1 MKRLKIILLFL
12 FLGLQSFAQTQ
23 ITGTISGTDGLTLPG
38 VNVLVKGTS
47 VGTTTDINGKYT
59 IEVPV
64 TEAVL
69 LYSFIGFESQE
80 ISIGNQ
86 KVIDVVLQQST
97 ESLEEVVVVG
107 YGEVRKRDVTG
118 SISKVKESE
127 NVARQYSSVDALLQ
141 GRSSGV
147 QVVSNP
153 GSPGAAVSVRI
164 RGTNSLRG
172 NNEPLYVVDGVIIS
186 SAGEDV
192 LDASTDAN
200 ELQAPQNGLTGLN
213 PRDIE
218 SIEILKDASATAI
231 YGSRGANGVVL
242 ITTKQGEKGDGK
254 AKINAYGS
262 VEFSWISK
270 KLDMLDGV
278 GYAKYRNE
286 TALLEGNKVNFHIS
300 PDNKVYDIT
309 YVVDPNTGIESP
321 VIAQNPMEDKN
332 WQDEVY
338 EMGITHTEGVTVS
351 GKGEKSKYYFSAGFA
366 DQKGIVETS
375 QIQRGDLRLN
385 MTNELTDKLELDTRV
400 SMMYQ
405 DGSFAQSG
413 SKSGGNRSFTKQ
425 VLSYTPLVGFGDED
439 SDDLDLDVSNPY
451 AWLTDYQDETKEL
464 RINASSSLTYELAKG
479 LKYKIQGGLD
489 YRNKDRSR
497 FWNTGVFKGQKENGV
512 LAMSTLDRYS
522 YTMDNLLMYNTKLN
536 DNHRINTTV
545 GVTFDGSH
553 AEASVYEVTDFPIK
567 SLGIDAPELGR
578 IITQPLD
585 KITNEESI
593 LSFLGRVNYSLM
605 DKYVFTVSFRAD
617 GSSKFADGN
626 KYGYFPAAAFAWRM
640 IEEDFVKDL
649 NVFENLKLRMG
660 WGQTG
665 NQAIDAYSTLKNY
678 NTVYYVDSNNN
689 TSIGNVAGNI
699 SNPDLTWETTTQ
711 YNAGL
716 DMSFFRGRL
725 SLVTDVYYKRTEDL
739 LQEIQIGSSNGF
751 STMPINRGEIENK
764 GIELSLDGIII
775 DKKDISLNVGGH
787 ISFNRNKVVE
797 LGLDP
802 SSVWNNGV
810 ESKEVFYLGNNVSTG
825 TYFKAPANI
834 FMEGKAVGMLWGYK
848 TNGIYQDEAAASE
861 GPTYQGNANVAGD
874 VVFVDQNGDGNINEL
889 DRTFIGDPNPDFT
902 YGFNINFNYK
912 RFTASALFE
921 GVYGNQIANGNSM
934 EIAFAEGNSKNVL
947 SEAYYNAWRP
957 GAPSNSHPRVGYDL
971 NEVFTDRIVE
981 DGSYFRMSNI
991 TLGYDLPVESLGL
1004 SKVNLYVTGR
1014 NLFTITD
1021 YSGYDPQVTSFMY
1034 DGTIMGVDWTGT
1046 PNAKSFLVGLNVT
1059 F

>member
-12 FLGLQSFAQTQ
+12 FLGMQSFAQTQ
-23 ITGTISGTDGLTLPG
+23 ITGTVSGADGLTLPG
-38 VNVLVKGTS
+38 VNVLIKGTA
-47 VGTTTDINGKYT
+47 VGTTTNIDGKYT
-59 IEVPV
+59 IEVPNA
-64 TEAVL
+64 EAVL

-80 ISIGNQ
+80 VVVGSQ
-86 KVIDVVLQQST
+86 KVIDIVLQNST

-254 AKINAYGS
+254 AKVNAYGS

-270 KLDMLDGV
+270 KLNMLDGV

-286 TALLEGNKVNFHIS
+286 TAMLEGNKINFNIQGDQVYNIS
-300 PDNKVYDIT
+300 YKTDPD
-309 YVVDPNTGIESP
+309 TGLETP
-321 VIAQNPMEDKN
+321 VIADTPYENKN

-338 EMGITHTEGVTVS
+338 EMGVTHTEGVTVS

-366 DQKGIVETS
+366 DQRGIVETS
-375 QIQRGDLRLN
+375 RIQRGDLRLN
-385 MTNELTDKLELDTRV
+385 MTNDLTDKLVLDTRI

-425 VLSYTPLVGFGDED
+425 VLSYTPLVGYESED

-451 AWLTDYQDETKEL
+451 AWLTDYDDETKEL
-464 RINASSSLTYELAKG
+464 RINASSSLTYEIAEG

-522 YTMDNLLMYNTKLN
+522 YTMDNLLMYNKKLN

-553 AEASVYEVTDFPIK
+553 AKASVYEVTDFPIK
-567 SLGIDAPELGR
+567 SLGIEAPELGR
-578 IITQPLD
+578 IITQPYDLVS
-585 KITNEESI
+585 TEESI

-617 GSSKFADGN
+617 GSSKFSKGN
-626 KYGYFPAAAFAWRM
+626 KYGYFPAAAFAWRV

-649 NVFENLKLRMG
+649 NVFQNLKFRMG

-665 NQAIDAYSTLKNY
+665 NQAINAYSTLKNY
-678 NTVYYVDSNNN
+678 STVYYADVNNN
-689 TSIGNVAGNI
+689 TTIGNVGSNI

-716 DMSFFRGRL
+716 DMGFFGGRL
-725 SLVTDVYYKRTEDL
+725 SVVSDIYYKRTEDL
-739 LQEIQIGSSNGF
+739 LQEIQIGPSNGF

-764 GIELSLDGIII
+764 GIELSVNGIVM
-775 DKKDISLNVGGH
+775 DKKDISLSVGGH
-787 ISFNRNKVVE
+787 ISFNRNKVLE
-797 LGLDP
+797 LGLAP

-848 TNGIYQDEAAASE
+848 TNGIYHSADEAAQ
-861 GPTYQGNANVAGD
+861 GPTYMGNANAAGD
-874 VVFVDQNGDGNINEL
+874 VAFVDQNGDGNINEL
-889 DRTFIGDPNPDFT
+889 DRTFIGNPNPDFT
-902 YGFNINFNYK
+902 YGFNLSFNYK

-921 GVYGNQIANGNSM
+921 GVYGNQVVNGNAM

-947 SEAYYNAWRP
+947 ASTYYDAWRP
-957 GAPSNSHPRVGYDL
+957 DAPNNNAPRVGYDL

-991 TLGYDLPVESLGL
+991 TLGYDLPVESLGFN
-1004 SKVNLYVTGR
+1004 KVNLYVTGR

-1046 PNAKSFLVGLNVT
+1046 PNARSFLVGLNIT

>member
-12 FLGLQSFAQTQ
+12 FLGMQSFAQTQ
-23 ITGTISGTDGLTLPG
+23 ITGTVSGADGLTLPG
-38 VNVLVKGTS
+38 VNVLIRGTA
-47 VGTTTDINGKYT
+47 VGTTTNIDGKYT
-59 IEVPV
+59 IEVPN

-80 ISIGNQ
+80 VVVGSQ
-86 KVIDVVLQQST
+86 KVIDIVLQNST

-147 QVVSNP
+147 QVISNP

-200 ELQAPQNGLTGLN
+200 ELQSPQNGLTGLN

-254 AKINAYGS
+254 AKVNAYGS

-270 KLDMLDGV
+270 KLNMLDGV

-286 TALLEGNKVNFHIS
+286 TAMLEGNKIS
-300 PDNKVYDIT
+300 FNIQGDQVYNISYKTDPD
-309 YVVDPNTGIESP
+309 TGLETP
-321 VIAQNPMEDKN
+321 VIADTPYENKN

-338 EMGITHTEGVTVS
+338 EMGVTHTEGVTVS
-351 GKGEKSKYYFSAGFA
+351 GRGEKSKYYFSAGFA
-366 DQKGIVETS
+366 DQRGIVETS
-375 QIQRGDLRLN
+375 RIQRGDLRLN
-385 MTNELTDKLELDTRV
+385 MTNDLTDKLVLDTRI

-425 VLSYTPLVGFGDED
+425 VLSYTPLVGYENED

-451 AWLTDYQDETKEL
+451 AWLTDYDDETKEL
-464 RINASSSLTYELAKG
+464 RINASSSLTYEITKG

-497 FWNTGVFKGQKENGV
+497 FWNTGVFKGQKENGA

-522 YTMDNLLMYNTKLN
+522 YTMDNLLMYNKKLN

-553 AEASVYEVTDFPIK
+553 AKASVYEVTDFPIK
-567 SLGIDAPELGR
+567 SLGIEAPELGR
-578 IITQPLD
+578 IITQPYDLV
-585 KITNEESI
+585 TTEESI

-617 GSSKFADGN
+617 GSSKFSKGN
-626 KYGYFPAAAFAWRM
+626 KYGYFPAAAFAWRV

-649 NVFENLKLRMG
+649 NVFQNLKFRMG

-665 NQAIDAYSTLKNY
+665 NQAINAYSTLKNY
-678 NTVYYVDSNNN
+678 STVYYADVNDN
-689 TSIGNVAGNI
+689 TTIGNVGSNI

-716 DMSFFRGRL
+716 DMGFFGGRL
-725 SLVTDVYYKRTEDL
+725 SVVSDIYYKRTEDL
-739 LQEIQIGSSNGF
+739 LQEIQIGPSNGF

-764 GIELSLDGIII
+764 GIELSVNGIVM
-775 DKKDISLNVGGH
+775 DKKDISLSVGGH
-787 ISFNRNKVVE
+787 ISFNRNKVLE
-797 LGLDP
+797 LGLAP

-848 TNGIYQDEAAASE
+848 TNGIYHSADEAAQ
-861 GPTYQGNANVAGD
+861 GPTYMGNANAAGD
-874 VVFVDQNGDGNINEL
+874 VAFVDQNGDGNINEL
-889 DRTFIGDPNPDFT
+889 DRTFIGNPNPDFT
-902 YGFNINFNYK
+902 YGFNLSFNYK

-921 GVYGNQIANGNSM
+921 GVYGNQVVNGNAM

-947 SEAYYNAWRP
+947 ASTYYDAWRP
-957 GAPSNSHPRVGYDL
+957 DAPNNNAPRVGYDL

-991 TLGYDLPVESLGL
+991 TLGYDLPVESLGFN
-1004 SKVNLYVTGR
+1004 KVNLYVTGR

-1046 PNAKSFLVGLNVT
+1046 PNARSFLVGLNIT

>member
-1 MKRLKIILLFL
+1 MKRLTIIVLFL
-12 FLGLQSFAQTQ
+12 VLGLQSFAQRQ
-23 ITGTISGTDGLTLPG
+23 ISGTVTGTDGLTLPG
-38 VNVLVKGTS
+38 VNVLIKGTAT
-47 VGTTTDINGKYT
+47 GTTTDIDGKYSLS
-59 IEVPV
+59 VSGA
-64 TEAVL
+64 EAVL
-69 LYSFIGFESQE
+69 QFSFIGFKSQE
-80 ISIGNQ
+80 ITVGAEN
-86 KVIDVVLQQST
+86 VINVVLQSSA
-97 ESLEEVVVVG
+97 ESLDEVVVVG

-200 ELQAPQNGLTGLN
+200 ELQSPQNGLTGLN

-242 ITTKQGEKGDGK
+242 ITTKQGQKGDGK

-270 KLDMLDGV
+270 KLDVLDGV
-278 GYAKYRNE
+278 GFAKYRNE
-286 TALLEGNKVNFHIS
+286 VALLEGNKVNYHVDGDQVYPIS
-300 PDNKVYDIT
+300 YKA
-309 YVVDPNTGIESP
+309 DPVTGIEMP
-321 VIAQNPMEDKN
+321 TVEETPYEQKN
-332 WQDEVY
+332 WQDEIY
-338 EMGITHTEGVTVS
+338 EMGVTHTEGVTVS
-351 GKGEKSKYYFSAGFA
+351 GRGEKSKYYFSAGFA

-375 QIQRGDLRLN
+375 HIQRGDLRLN
-385 MTNELTDKLELDTRV
+385 MTNQLSDKLELDTRI

-425 VLSYTPLVGFGDED
+425 VLGYTPLVGYESED

-451 AWLTDYQDETKEL
+451 AWLTDYDDETKEL
-464 RINASSSLTYELAKG
+464 RINASSSLTYEVAEG

-497 FWNTGVFKGQKENGV
+497 FWNTGVFKGQKENGA

-522 YTMDNLLMYNTKLN
+522 YTMDNLLMYSKKIN

-567 SLGIDAPELGR
+567 SLGIKAPELGQ
-578 IITQPLD
+578 IISQPYDLV
-585 KITNEESI
+585 TAEESI

-605 DKYVFTVSFRAD
+605 DKYVFTASFRAD

-649 NVFENLKLRMG
+649 NVFENLKFRMG

-678 NTVYYVDSNNN
+678 NTVYYVDSDGN
-689 TSIGNVAGNI
+689 TVIGNAGSNI

-725 SLVTDVYYKRTEDL
+725 SAVADVYYKKTKDL
-739 LQEIQIGSSNGF
+739 LQEIQIGTSNGF
-751 STMPINRGEIENK
+751 STMPINRGKIENK
-764 GIELSLDGIII
+764 GIEFSLDGVIL

-787 ISFNRNKVVE
+787 ISFNRNKVLE
-797 LGLDP
+797 LGLAP
-802 SSVWNNGV
+802 SSVWSDGV

-834 FMEGKAVGMLWGYK
+834 FMEGQPVGMLWGYK
-848 TNGIYQDEAAASE
+848 TNGIYQDEAAAAA
-861 GPTYQGNANVAGD
+861 GPTYNGNHNVAGD
-874 VVFVDQNGDGNINEL
+874 VIFVDQNGDGNINEL
-889 DRTFIGDPNPDFT
+889 DRTFIGNPNPDFT
-902 YGFNINFNYK
+902 YGFNVNFNYK
-912 RFTASALFE
+912 RFTLSALFE
-921 GVYGNQIANGNSM
+921 GVYGNQIANGNLM
-934 EIAFAEGNSKNVL
+934 ELAYAEGTSKNVL
-947 SEAYYNAWRP
+947 NDAYNKAWRP
-957 GAPSNSHPRVGYDL
+957 DAPSTSHPRVGYDL

-981 DGSYFRMSNI
+981 DGSYLRMSNV
-991 TLGYDLPVESLGL
+991 TLGYDVPVESLGFD
-1004 SKVNLYVTGR
+1004 KVNVYVTGR

-1046 PNAKSFLVGLNVT
+1046 PNARTFLMGVNVT

>member
-1 MKRLKIILLFL
+1 MKHLKIILLFL
-12 FLGLQSFAQTQ
+12 LMGFQSLAQKQ
-23 ITGTISGTDGLTLPG
+23 ITGTVSGTDGVTLPG
-38 VNVLVKGTS
+38 VNVLIKGTTQ
-47 VGTTTDINGKYT
+47 GTTTNLDGKYS
-59 IEVPV
+59 IEV
-64 TEAVL
+64 TDSNAVL
-69 LYSFIGFESQE
+69 QFSFIGYNKEE
-80 ISIGNQ
+80 IVVGNKQ
-86 KVIDVVLQQST
+86 VIDVILEAST
-97 ESLEEVVVVG
+97 ESLNEVVVVG

-118 SISKVKESE
+118 SISKVKESD

-242 ITTKQGEKGDGK
+242 ITTKQGAKGDGK

-262 VEFSWISK
+262 VELSWISK

-286 TALLEGNKVNFHIS
+286 TAALEGNKQNFHIAGDEVYS
-300 PDNKVYDIT
+300 VSYETDPDTGEDI
-309 YVVDPNTGIESP
+309 P
-321 VIAQNPMEDKN
+321 VIATTPLENKS

-338 EMGITHTEGVTVS
+338 EMGITHTEGLTVS
-351 GKGEKSKYYFSAGFA
+351 GRGEKSKYYFSTGYA
-366 DQKGIVETS
+366 DQRGIVETS
-375 QIQRGDLRLN
+375 RIQRGDIRLN
-385 MTNELTDKLELDTRV
+385 LTNELSDRLELDNRI

-405 DGSFAQSG
+405 KGSFAQSG

-425 VLSYTPLVGFGDED
+425 VLSYTPLVGFEAED
-439 SDDLDLDVSNPY
+439 SDNLDLDISNPY
-451 AWLTDYQDETKEL
+451 AWLTDYDDVTNEM
-464 RINASSSLTYELAKG
+464 RINASTSLTYKIAKG
-479 LKYKIQGGLD
+479 LKYKIQGGMD
-489 YRNKDRSR
+489 YRKKDRSR
-497 FWNTGVFKGQKENGV
+497 FWNVGVFKGQKENGV
-512 LAMSTLDRYS
+512 LAKSTLDRYS
-522 YTMDNLLMYNTKLN
+522 YTLDNLLMYNKTLN
-536 DNHRINTTV
+536 KIHRLNTTV

-553 AEASVYEVTDFPIK
+553 AKASVYEVTDFPIK

-585 KITNEESI
+585 LVTTEESI
-593 LSFLGRVNYSLM
+593 LSFLGRVNYSLY

-626 KYGYFPAAAFAWRM
+626 KYGYFPAAAFAWRL

-649 NVFENLKLRMG
+649 NVFENLKFRMG

-678 NTVYYVDSNNN
+678 TTVYYSDTNNN
-689 TSIGNVAGNI
+689 TTIGNIASNI
-699 SNPDLTWETTTQ
+699 ANTDLTWETTSQ

-716 DMSFFRGRL
+716 DMSFLGGRL
-725 SLVTDVYYKRTEDL
+725 SFITDVYYKRTEDL
-739 LQEIQIGSSNGF
+739 LQEIQIGPSNGF
-751 STMPINRGEIENK
+751 SSMPINRGEIENR
-764 GIELSLDGIII
+764 GLEFSLDGVVVNK
-775 DKKDISLNVGGH
+775 DDISLNVGGH
-787 ISFNRNKVVE
+787 ISFNRNKVID
-797 LGLDP
+797 LGLAP
-802 SSVWNNGV
+802 SAIWNNGV
-810 ESKEVFYLGNNVSTG
+810 ESQEVFYLGNNVSTG

-834 FMEGKAVGMLWGYK
+834 FMEGEAVGMLWGYK
-848 TNGIYQDEAAASE
+848 TDGIYQDDDAAAQ
-861 GPTYQGNANVAGD
+861 GPTYQGNANQAGD

-889 DRTFIGDPNPDFT
+889 DRTFIGNPNPDFT
-902 YGFNINFNYK
+902 YGVNLSFNYK
-912 RFTASALFE
+912 RLTISALFE
-921 GVYGNQIANGNSM
+921 GVYGNQIANGNGM
-934 EIAFAEGNSKNVL
+934 EIAYAEGNSKNVL
-947 SEAYYNAWRP
+947 AETYYNAWRAD
-957 GAPSNSHPRVGYDL
+957 APSNLFPRVGYDL

-981 DGSYFRMSNI
+981 DGSYLRMSNV
-991 TLGYDLPVESLGL
+991 TLGYDLPLESLGF

-1046 PNAKSFLVGLNVT
+1046 PNARSFLIGLNVT

>member
-1 MKRLKIILLFL
+1 MQF
-12 FLGLQSFAQTQ
+12 
-23 ITGTISGTDGLTLPG
+23 
-38 VNVLVKGTS
+38 
-47 VGTTTDINGKYT
+47 
-59 IEVPV
+59 
-64 TEAVL
+64 
-69 LYSFIGFESQE
+69 SFIGYNKEE
-80 ISIGNQ
+80 VVVGNKQ
-86 KVIDVVLQQST
+86 VIDVILKSST
-97 ESLEEVVVVG
+97 ESLDEVVVVG

-118 SISKVKESE
+118 SISKIKESD

-141 GRSSGV
+141 GRSTGV

-242 ITTKQGEKGDGK
+242 ITTKQGAEGDGN

-286 TALLEGNKVNFHIS
+286 TALLEGNRENFHIDGDDVYS
-300 PDNKVYDIT
+300 VSYETDPDTGEDI
-309 YVVDPNTGIESP
+309 P
-321 VIAQNPMEDKN
+321 VIASTPLENKS

-338 EMGITHTEGVTVS
+338 EMGITHTEGLTVS
-351 GKGEKSKYYFSAGFA
+351 GRSDKSKYYFSTGYA

-375 QIQRGDLRLN
+375 RIQRGDIRLN
-385 MTNELTDKLELDTRV
+385 LTNQLTDRLELDNRIT
-400 SMMYQ
+400 MMYQ
-405 DGSFAQSG
+405 KGSFAQSG

-425 VLSYTPLVGFGDED
+425 VLSYTPLVGFDSED
-439 SDDLDLDVSNPY
+439 SDNLDLDISNPY
-451 AWLTDYQDETKEL
+451 AWLTDYDDVTNEM
-464 RINASSSLTYELAKG
+464 RINASTSLTYKIAKG
-479 LKYKIQGGLD
+479 LKYKIQGGMD
-489 YRNKDRSR
+489 YRKKDRSR
-497 FWNTGVFKGQKENGV
+497 FWDIGVFKGQKENGV
-512 LAMSTLDRYS
+512 LAKSTLDRYS
-522 YTMDNLLMYNTKLN
+522 YTMDNLLMYNKTLN
-536 DNHRINTTV
+536 KIHRLNTTI

-553 AEASVYEVTDFPIK
+553 AKASVYEVTDFPIK
-567 SLGIDAPELGR
+567 SLGSDAPELGR

-585 KITNEESI
+585 LVTTEESI
-593 LSFLGRVNYSLM
+593 LSFLGRVNYSLL

-626 KYGYFPAAAFAWRM
+626 KYGYFPAAAFAWRL

-649 NVFENLKLRMG
+649 NVFENLKFRMG

-678 NTVYYVDSNNN
+678 GTVYYSDVNNN
-689 TSIGNVAGNI
+689 TTIGNIATNI
-699 SNPDLTWETTTQ
+699 ANTDLTWETTSQ

-716 DMSFFRGRL
+716 DMSFLGGRL
-725 SLVTDVYYKRTEDL
+725 SLTGDVYYKRTEDL
-739 LQEIQIGSSNGF
+739 LQEIQIGPSNGF
-751 STMPINRGEIENK
+751 SSMPINRGEIENK
-764 GIELSLDGIII
+764 GLEFSLDGVIMN
-775 DKKDISLNVGGH
+775 KKDISLSVGGH
-787 ISFNRNKVVE
+787 ISFNRNKVLD
-797 LGLDP
+797 LGLAP
-802 SSVWNNGV
+802 SAVWNNGV
-810 ESKEVFYLGNNVSTG
+810 ESQEVFYLGNNVSTG

-848 TNGIYQDEAAASE
+848 TSGIYQNDDAAAN
-861 GPTYQGNANVAGD
+861 GPTYQGNASQAGD

-889 DRTFIGDPNPDFT
+889 DRTFLGNPNPDFT
-902 YGFNINFNYK
+902 YGMNLNFNYK
-912 RFTASALFE
+912 RLTLSALFE
-921 GVYGNQIANGNSM
+921 GVYGNQVANGNAM
-934 EIAFAEGNSKNVL
+934 EIAFAEGNSKNVMTDT
-947 SEAYYNAWRP
+947 YYNAWRP
-957 GAPSNSHPRVGYDL
+957 DAPTNLYPRVGYDL

-981 DGSYFRMSNI
+981 DGSYFRMSNV
-991 TLGYDLPVESLGL
+991 TLGYDLPLESLGF

-1014 NLFTITD
+1014 NLLTITD

-1046 PNAKSFLVGLNVT
+1046 PNAKTFLIGLNVT